1 MELKE
6 LLRLDLLGGIEQLG
20 TGEVLEV
27 FSESVRVIG
36 ARRFDD
42 WDRDLQRLA
51 DALETLAK
59 RAKAFEEHYGSREP

>member
-6 LLRLDLLGGIEQLG
+6 LFRLDVLGGLEQLG

-27 FSESVRVIG
+27 LSESVRTTG
-36 ARRFDD
+36 TRRFDD

-51 DALETLAK
+51 DALDALAK
-59 RAKAFEEHYGSREP
+59 RAKAFEEHYGAREP